1 MKINDVLINETSTY
15 VSSLKKYARGHYPD
29 ETNDQDALAHLFSR
43 SVHHA
48 EEDDSRQDTEIQEL
62 KTQIAHL
69 EELIKNL
76 QEPNPSIIKRT
87 I

>member
-1 MKINDVLINETSTY
+1 MKIKDVLLSETSTY

-29 ETNDQDALAHLFSR
+29 ELNDQDALAHLFSR

-48 EEDDSRQDTEIQEL
+48 EEDDLRQDAEIQEL
-62 KTQIAHL
+62 KTQIAHM
-69 EELIKNL
+69 EDLIQTMQL
-76 QEPNPSIIKRT
+76 SNPSIIKRT